1 MTRPHDPTRRSDS
14 LASHAKKRKALVE
27 NNEPTRRT
35 RGYQLPAPSPVPGS
49 IGSLVSGTYA
59 SSVPS
64 GWEPVNNCNAIP
76 VSSPSLG
83 PKSREAYHSLV
94 VKILRDYPNGLTSK
108 DIVEKIT
115 QSSGSNV
122 VRNQLKSGISNAL
135 SSKKNIFTKGSQ
147 DSNGKHIWTL
157 KDHDSGSS
165 LRPRAELSK
174 ENSVNIENDSSVI
187 VATPREQGSETQ
199 HPDLTDN
206 LINQPMEQVA
216 GDGSSARQDEGATTS
231 DKSPITAVEMLNSV
245 IVGQAPL
252 ASVPNDSAAAPENE
266 KNQPL
271 SLQEL
276 QQSCFSTSNLS
287 VKPRASSSQ
296 TSVRGSPRVVGQ
308 IAPLPRP
315 EVGVQSPVQ
324 VQRPFVEGGSAANSP
339 RGIQDMQDLASKKTL
354 DPRLVALVSKHT
366 EEFFGHF
373 QQQFEK
379 LQEFRNHLSP
389 VSQNNNDAH
398 PDTKALLETYWKHAN
413 PEIAPA
419 QSAVTDQNLYPA
431 IEALKLA
438 RSTKKEI
445 ESAISELEA
454 MKDETIS
461 LFDNLKR
468 YIDSLESSR
477 SSLQEYRLQAVA
489 SKESWQ
495 GSIGA
500 FINQDEDA

>member
-1 MTRPHDPTRRSDS
+1 MGAREQLQRHPNF
-14 LASHAKKRKALVE
+14 LAH
-27 NNEPTRRT
+27 
-35 RGYQLPAPSPVPGS
+35 
-49 IGSLVSGTYA
+49 
-59 SSVPS
+59 
-64 GWEPVNNCNAIP
+64 
-76 VSSPSLG
+76 
-83 PKSREAYHSLV
+83 LV

-108 DIVEKIT
+108 DIFEKIT

-122 VRNQLKSGISNAL
+122 DRNQLKSGISNAL

-174 ENSVNIENDSSVI
+174 ENSVNIEDDTSVI

-206 LINQPMEQVA
+206 LINQPVEQVA
-216 GDGSSARQDEGATTS
+216 RNSSSARQDEAATTS

-245 IVGQAPL
+245 IVGQSPL
-252 ASVPNDSAAAPENE
+252 ASVPDDSAAAPENE

-271 SLQEL
+271 SLLEL
-276 QQSCFSTSNLS
+276 QQTCFSTSNS
-287 VKPRASSSQ
+287 VKPRASSPQ

-315 EVGVQSPVQ
+315 EMGIQSPVQ
-324 VQRPFVEGGSAANSP
+324 VQRPVVEGEPAANPS
-339 RGIQDMQDLASKKTL
+339 RGIQDMQDLTAKKTL
-354 DPRLVALVSKHT
+354 DPRLAALISKHT

-379 LQEFRNHLSP
+379 LQEFRNHILP
-389 VSQNNNDAH
+389 VSQNNNDA
-398 PDTKALLETYWKHAN
+398 PSDTKALLETYWKHAN

-445 ESAISELEA
+445 ESAISELDA
-454 MKDETIS
+454 MKDETIP

-468 YIDSLESSR
+468 YIDGLESSR
-477 SSLQEYRLQAVA
+477 SSLQEYRMQAVA

-500 FINQDEDA
+500 FINQDEDV